1 MNKGDLTWIPSG
13 TTLLKFRDDD
23 VNMVIRYV
31 VTPEPSNSLV
41 LREVD
46 SHFLVLYKGEEW
58 FARKADIYKSI
69 KSEGS

>member
-23 VNMVIRYV
+23 TNMVIRYV

-41 LREVD
+41 LKEAD
-46 SHFLVLYKGEEW
+46 SHFLVLYNGEEW
-58 FARKADIYKSI
+58 YACKADIYKSI
-69 KSEGS
+69 KSEDS